1 MAPLTL
7 ALSAALTLQADARPQ
22 PPEALPAP
30 TRETFNCTA
39 DGSCWP
45 YLIQTPE
52 APQAVVLYLHGHY
65 GDEYQG
71 MAEGSYNDC
80 FGKLRRECIRRQW
93 AYVTTWYGGNT
104 WMGPLAEQGVAEL
117 ITALRVRW
125 PGVPVYVTG
134 GSMGG
139 SSALVFAHVRPDL
152 VDGVVA
158 LCPAGDIE
166 TYYRF
171 ASASAE
177 PVLANIAS
185 AIRIHYTIDG
195 HELMAELDR
204 RSAARH
210 AENLT
215 MPVYI
220 IHGAKDTLIPIDGT
234 RALVERLRALKRPIE
249 YIEQP
254 EGEHDTPVTAVDW
267 PAALDF
273 ISAADH

>member
-7 ALSAALTLQADARPQ
+7 ALSAALTLQTDAQ

-30 TRETFNCTA
+30 ARETFNCSA

-45 YLIQTPE
+45 YLVQAPE
-52 APQAVVLYLHGHY
+52 APLAIVLYLHGHY
-65 GDEYQG
+65 SDEYQG

-117 ITALRVRW
+117 IAALRVRW
-125 PGVPVYVTG
+125 PGVPVFLTG

-139 SSALVFAHVRPDL
+139 SSALVFATVRPDL
-152 VDGVVA
+152 IDGVIA

-166 TYYRF
+166 VYYAF
-171 ASASAE
+171 AAASAE
-177 PVLANIAS
+177 PVLANIAA
-185 AIRIHYTIDG
+185 AIRIHYTVDG
-195 HELMAELDR
+195 HELAAELDR

-215 MPVYI
+215 MPVVI
-220 IHGAKDTLIPIDGT
+220 SHGAKDTLIPIDGT
-234 RALVERLRALKRPIE
+234 RALVERLRALGRPVA
-249 YIEQP
+249 YVEQP
-254 EGEHDTPVTAVDW
+254 EGQHDTPVTEVDW
-267 PAALDF
+267 SAALDF
-273 ISAADH
+273 VSRPAG